1 MQVIGHTHY
10 NPIGDTNVHRYVVPM
25 SLGLYDWDLAQ
36 KAKGSA
42 LYTACAS
49 HSCSELKVLAFTPA
63 MEGLL
68 GGSASWQEFA
78 FLLRGL
84 AQLASL
90 LGRAVAWP
98 SLPCDTPWVNMCVQC
113 AFAVWLSVCAAVVA
127 G

>member
-1 MQVIGHTHY
+1 
-10 NPIGDTNVHRYVVPM
+10 M
-25 SLGLYDWDLAQ
+25 SLGLYDWDLAK
-36 KAKGSA
+36 KAKGNA

-68 GGSASWQEFA
+68 GSSASWQEFA

-84 AQLASL
+84 AELASL

-98 SLPCDTPWVNMCVQC
+98 SLPCHTPWVIM
-113 AFAVWLSVCAAVVA
+113 
-127 G
+127 